1 MDPSI
6 AIVGMGVVLPPQ
18 GHAPPDR
25 QLRRDA
31 LDLALADAGLTRE
44 QLDGY
49 VSADALEDLR
59 YLGLTPDFNVVTQSG
74 GASVAL
80 GIVMAGGAIAMANA
94 KCVAITFSRA
104 PSSGGMRT
112 GAYAYGYP
120 MLFGM
125 YGPPASH
132 ALHARR
138 HMYLHGTTS
147 EHMAA
152 VAVTQRDYALNRPMA
167 LGFEKPITIED
178 HQASQMVVDP
188 FRRLDCCRD
197 SDIGVAI
204 IVTSAERA
212 IDLASK
218 PVRVAGVGFGHNISN
233 WFHGDVYAQHDN
245 IEPAATQA
253 FAMAGLTL
261 DDVDVAELYDPHTM
275 SVIMQLE
282 HYGFCGPG
290 EGGPFVADGQTRRDG
305 RIPTNTGGGQL
316 SGWYATGFT
325 PLVEAVHQVRGT
337 AGSSQIDNV
346 EVALVS
352 GHGGNA
358 GVQNTW
364 AHSSMLLTDIL

>member
-1 MDPSI
+1 
-6 AIVGMGVVLPPQ
+6 MGVVRPTD
-18 GHAPPDR
+18 GEVHPDR
-25 QLRRDA
+25 ELRRDA
-31 LDLALADAGLTRE
+31 LDLALADAGLQRG

-49 VSADALEDLR
+49 VSTDILEDLR
-59 YLGLTPDFNVVTQSG
+59 YLGLTPKFNVVAQSG

-80 GIVMAGGAIAMANA
+80 GIVMAGGAIAMAEA
-94 KCVAITFSRA
+94 KYVAITFSRA

-112 GAYAYGYP
+112 GSYAYGYP

-125 YGPPASH
+125 FGPPASH

-138 HMYLHGTTS
+138 HIHLYGTTS
-147 EHMAA
+147 QHMAA
-152 VAVTQRDYALNRPMA
+152 VAVTQRDYALERPMA
-167 LGFEKPITIED
+167 LGFGKPMTIED
-178 HQASQMVVDP
+178 HQASPMVVDP

-204 IVTSAERA
+204 IVTSTDRS

-218 PVRVAGVGFGHNISN
+218 SVRVAGVGFGHNIAN
-233 WFHGDVYAQHDN
+233 WFHGDVYAHHDN
-245 IEPAATQA
+245 VEPAATHA

-261 DDVDVAELYDPHTM
+261 EDVDVAELYDPHTM

-290 EGGPFVADGQTRRDG
+290 EGGPFVADGQTRRGG

-337 AGSSQIDNV
+337 AGPGQIDNV

-364 AHSSMLLTDIL
+364 AHSSMLLTENS